1 MKNEITS
8 RDDEMCSDQQYI
20 IYKHLSPKE
29 YSAPPLSDADVV
41 RERGVFLCRFIADS
55 GRLYSA

>member
-20 IYKHLSPKE
+20 IYKHLSPKDI
-29 YSAPPLSDADVV
+29 PPLLPTPS
-41 RERGVFLCRFIADS
+41 VFLMQM
-55 GRLYSA
+55 